1 MARPEVHRLT
11 LLILGLRRPMLY
23 LGLLLVTATVAFT
36 VISPQTMRILQGHL
50 SQELAYFTVTDPFLA
65 HVRLGLA
72 LAVFSTV
79 PLFAWWFWK
88 AMAGP
93 FQLTYATRI
102 WFVVF
107 SCLLFYGGTMFCYF
121 VTLPLGVNF
130 LLGYQSEQLQP
141 VIAVGKFVT
150 FVTVFVLAFGF
161 IAMLPIFMI
170 FGAKT
175 RLMPLQKFERNRGI
189 AVLVITIIAALITPT
204 PDVVNLSFMAGP
216 MYLLYE
222 SGIIIIKLLKIE

>member
-1 MARPEVHRLT
+1 MARRQGHPLAR
-11 LLILGLRRPMLY
+11 IIRSLRGPSLY
-23 LGLLLVTATVAFT
+23 LGLTLVAATAAFT
-36 VISPQTMRILQGHL
+36 VVSPRALIFLQNHL

-72 LAVFSTV
+72 LALFSLV
-79 PLFAWWFWK
+79 PFFVYWFWK
-88 AMAGP
+88 AMAEP
-93 FQLTYATRI
+93 FGLTRTTRA
-102 WFVVF
+102 WFVIF
-107 SCLLFYGGTMFCYF
+107 CCLLFYGGTMFCFF

-130 LLGYQSEQLQP
+130 LLGYQSEQLQA

-150 FVTVFVLAFGF
+150 FITVFVLAFGF

-175 RLMPLQKFERNRGI
+175 GLCPRRKFESGRGY
-189 AVLVITIIAALITPT
+189 AVLIMTIVAALITPT
-204 PDVVNLSFMAGP
+204 PDVVNLSFMAVP

-222 SGIIIIKLLKIE
+222 SGIIIIRMMKLE

>member
-1 MARPEVHRLT
+1 MVRQQGHPLARI
-11 LLILGLRRPMLY
+11 ILELRGPSYY
-23 LGLLLVTATVAFT
+23 LGLALVAATIAFT
-36 VISPQTMRILQGHL
+36 FVAPQVLRYFQAHL
-50 SQELAYFTVTDPFLA
+50 SQELAFFTVSDPFLA
-65 HVRLGLA
+65 QVRLAVGLA
-72 LAVFSTV
+72 LFSLV
-79 PLFAWWFWK
+79 PFFTYWFWK

-93 FQLTYATRI
+93 FGLTRATRA
-102 WFVVF
+102 WFVGF
-107 SCLLFYGGTMFCYF
+107 SCLLFYGGTMFCFF

-130 LLGYQSEQLQP
+130 LLGYQSEELQA
-141 VIAVGKFVT
+141 VIAVGKFVS

-175 RLMPLQKFERNRGI
+175 GLCSRRKFESGRGY
-189 AVLVITIIAALITPT
+189 AVLIITIIAALITPT

>member
-1 MARPEVHRLT
+1 MAPPQGNRLAR
-11 LLILGLRRPMLY
+11 LILELRSPMSY
-23 LGLLLVTATVAFT
+23 LGLLLLAATVAFT
-36 VISPQTMRILQGHL
+36 VVSPQTMRLLQNHL
-50 SQELAYFTVTDPFLA
+50 SQELAFFTVTDPFLA

-72 LAVFSTV
+72 LAIFVTM
-79 PLFAWWFWK
+79 PLFSWWFWK

-93 FQLTYATRI
+93 FKLSFKARL
-102 WFVVF
+102 WFVAF
-107 SCLLFYGGTMFCYF
+107 SCLLFYGGTMFCFF

-150 FVTVFVLAFGF
+150 FIVVFVLAFGF
-161 IAMLPIFMI
+161 IAMLPIFMV

-175 RLMPLQKFERNRGI
+175 GLMPRHKFERNRGY
-189 AVLVITIIAALITPT
+189 AVLIITIVAALITPT